1 MFNFDISNK
10 QLFAQ
15 NSVLANEIMTIF
27 WLMTYN
33 ILTKLWL
40 YYRRQEACKLQP
52 IIATVPLTE
61 KPGSWFAIAKD
72 AKGNVKERHCK

>member
-27 WLMTYN
+27 EKK
-33 ILTKLWL
+33 KL
-40 YYRRQEACKLQP
+40 YCRRQEACKLQP